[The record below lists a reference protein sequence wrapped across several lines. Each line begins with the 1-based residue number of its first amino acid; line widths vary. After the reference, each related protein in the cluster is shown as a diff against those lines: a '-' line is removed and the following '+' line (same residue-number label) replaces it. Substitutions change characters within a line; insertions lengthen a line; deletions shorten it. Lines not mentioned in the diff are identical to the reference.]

1 MSDRFAAVII
11 KRKSD
16 LFEGLR
22 TTLGLAVENIVVA
35 MFVLDIDIDIDE
47 HSDEFKEN
55 LEWLDELECEYYSN
69 NKANIQYGFKYLDM
83 TKVVNKLETM
93 DNIIPFN

>member
-1 MSDRFAAVII
+1 MSDRVVAVII
-11 KRKSD
+11 KRKHE

-35 MFVLDIDIDIDE
+35 MFVLDIDIGE

-69 NKANIQYGFKYLDM
+69 NKANIQHGFKYLDM
-83 TKVVNKLETM
+83 KRIVKKLEKM
-93 DNIIPFN
+93 DNIIPF

>member
-1 MSDRFAAVII
+1 MSDRVVAVII
-11 KRKSD
+11 KRKPD

-69 NKANIQYGFKYLDM
+69 KKANIQYGFKYLDM
-83 TKVVNKLETM
+83 TNIVKRLEKM